1 MTTTAIRKKV
11 HQYID
16 DIDTNLLEA
25 VYNMLKLYND
35 KDDNSMLS
43 KQQKVMLS
51 KTLDDHKNGKLKYY
65 TVQQAKDIIYKA

>member
-11 HQYID
+11 HQYVD

-25 VYNMLKLYND
+25 VYNILKLYND

-51 KTLDDHKNGKLKYY
+51 KSLDEHKNGKLKYY